1 VYLTGGEP
9 TIMAEVLEFMRQCI
23 ANNRTDFE
31 LTFGTNGVKLSD
43 TFLKLCSNFSKLN
56 FSFSLDGYDKIND
69 YWRWGSDWKNIV
81 KNMHTVKN
89 QGHII
94 SVNTVPG
101 IYNVTN
107 LHLLFEWL
115 DIEFPETSIYLQFNY
130 FKPQSAFNHP
140 NHDMVMES
148 MRRCMNTQVYL
159 ADGKSTKTGIDS
171 IFNHYNNQPNCDV
184 ESLREFF
191 NFNDKLD
198 LVRNTKLIEYIPELE
213 ACRHLLQS

>member
-1 VYLTGGEP
+1 
-9 TIMAEVLEFMRQCI
+9 
-23 ANNRTDFE
+23 
-31 LTFGTNGVKLSD
+31 
-43 TFLKLCSNFSKLN
+43 
-56 FSFSLDGYDKIND
+56 
-69 YWRWGSDWKNIV
+69 
-81 KNMHTVKN
+81 
-89 QGHII
+89 
-94 SVNTVPG
+94 VPG